1 MSRVGIALACALS
14 LLPAVSRAQESRFVK
29 RTVTYKSV
37 GSCDIQADIYR
48 LPDSARPPVVLWIHG
63 GALILGNRGMIPAQ
77 HVERLLREGFAVVS
91 IDYRLAP
98 ETKLPGIVSDIEDAY
113 RWVRQEGS
121 EQFALDRDRIAVVG
135 RSAGGYLALVSGVRV
150 RPRPTALVSFYGY
163 GELTAPWLATP
174 DPFYGAMPAVT
185 EAEAHDAVGN
195 EPIAQAA
202 GLSRGAFYL
211 YCRQQGLW
219 PLKIAGVD
227 PALNPDF
234 FAPFEPHGQVSSAYP
249 PTLLLHGDQD
259 SDVPFEQSMRM
270 AAQLKR
276 LGVEH
281 ELVRI
286 PGGGHGFDM
295 DVSKP
300 EVVSALDRVSGFLRS
315 KLGQDV
321 P

>member
-1 MSRVGIALACALS
+1 MDRVAIALACALG
-14 LLPAVSRAQESRFVK
+14 LLQGVSRAQESDVVK
-29 RTVTYKSV
+29 RTVTYKSI
-37 GSCDIQADIYR
+37 GGCAIQADVYR
-48 LPDSARPPVVLWIHG
+48 LPDSTRPPVILWIHG
-63 GALILGNRGMIPAQ
+63 GALILGDRGMIPAQ

-113 RWVRQEGS
+113 QWVRQDGS
-121 EQFALDRDRIAVVG
+121 EQFGLDGDRIAVVG
-135 RSAGGYLALVSGVRV
+135 RSAGGYLALVSGFRV
-150 RPRPTALVSFYGY
+150 RPRPRALVSFYGY
-163 GELTAPWLATP
+163 GELNAPWLTAP
-174 DPFYGAMPAVT
+174 DRFYRAMPAVT

-202 GLSRGAFYL
+202 GMSRGAFYL

-219 PLKIAGVD
+219 PLKIGGVD

-259 SDVPFEQSMRM
+259 ADVPFEQSVRM
-270 AAQLKR
+270 AAQLER
-276 LGVEH
+276 QRVEH

-286 PGGGHGFDM
+286 RGGGHGFDM
-295 DVSKP
+295 DLSNPQVA
-300 EVVSALDRVSGFLRS
+300 SALDRVSAFLRA

>member
-1 MSRVGIALACALS
+1 MGRVAIALACAFC
-14 LLPAVSRAQESRFVK
+14 LLHGDSRAQDSRIVK
-29 RTVTYKSV
+29 HTVTYKSV
-37 GSCDIQADIYR
+37 GSCAIQADVYR
-48 LPDSARPPVVLWIHG
+48 LPNSTKSPIVLWIHG
-63 GALILGNRGMIPAQ
+63 GALILGDRRMIPAQ

-91 IDYRLAP
+91 VDYRLAP
-98 ETKLPGIVSDIEDAY
+98 ETKLPEIVSDVEDAY

-121 EQFALDRDRIAVVG
+121 EQFGLDSDRIAVVG
-135 RSAGGYLALVSGVRV
+135 RSAGGYLALVSGFRV

-163 GELTAPWLATP
+163 GELNAPWLTAP

-185 EAEAHDAVGN
+185 DAEAHDAVGN

-202 GLSRGAFYL
+202 GMSRGAFYL

-219 PLKIAGVD
+219 PFKIAGVD
-227 PALNPDF
+227 PTLDPGF
-234 FAPFEPHGQVSSAYP
+234 FAAFEPHGQVSSAYP

-259 SDVPFEQSMRM
+259 SDVPFEQSARM

-276 LGVEH
+276 HGVEH

-286 PGGGHGFDM
+286 RGGGHGFDM
-295 DVSKP
+295 ARS
-300 EVVSALDRVSGFLRS
+300 ESQVVNALDRVSAFLRA
-315 KLGQDV
+315 KLSPDV